1 MGQRDR
7 VVVVLWMVMLW
18 QMGRCAERQEPLG
31 CWAVRSFNFRQASTR
46 TRFDI
51 SLGRYLKPVSWRSV
65 AVHQGAPEPV
75 VVGAYNI
82 CADASY
88 TGSRC
93 HRSWAGRSEWPV
105 WSSRNGTYL
114 LLEYS
119 EPWTARCAQPAQPSV
134 TKL

>member
-7 VVVVLWMVMLW
+7 VVVVLWMVVLW
-18 QMGRCAERQEPLG
+18 QIMGRCAERQEPWG

-75 VVGAYNI
+75 VVARAMRRGRFVYVRMHPTLVRGA
-82 CADASY
+82 
-88 TGSRC
+88 TG
-93 HRSWAGRSEWPV
+93 AGRGEASGLPGAHAMV
-105 WSSRNGTYL
+105 HTS
-114 LLEYS
+114 
-119 EPWTARCAQPAQPSV
+119 C
-134 TKL
+134 